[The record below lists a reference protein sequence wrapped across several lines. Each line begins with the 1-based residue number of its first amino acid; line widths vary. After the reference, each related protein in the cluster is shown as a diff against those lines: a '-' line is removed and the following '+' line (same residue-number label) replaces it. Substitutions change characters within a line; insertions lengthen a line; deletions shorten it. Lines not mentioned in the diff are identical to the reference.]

1 MTNRIVIAGTSRS
14 FPVGSDELKAAA
26 GNGFVFIGTDA
37 GKSYA
42 AATDLA
48 GSDFVAVELG
58 TECLGEH
65 VGLEADARHGK
76 TVGFARFRLGDAE
89 PTKLVEL
96 VKMPWTDPQA
106 VAIARAAF
114 EASGLVVALCEDF
127 PGRIL
132 DRLLRPYFNAV
143 LRRLDEGLASA
154 ADLDKTLCLG
164 LGYPEGPVALL
175 NRTGLQHHFDV
186 TNALYKALGN
196 TDYAPARRAQIA
208 KARS

>member
-1 MTNRIVIAGTSRS
+1 MTNRIVSAGASRS
-14 FPVGSDELKAAA
+14 FPAGADEITAAA
-26 GNGFVFIGTDA
+26 GNGLLFVGADA

-42 AATDLA
+42 AASDLA
-48 GSDFVAVELG
+48 SSEFVAVELG

-65 VGLEADARHGK
+65 VGLDADAHHAK

-89 PTKLVEL
+89 PTRLVEL
-96 VKMPWTDPQA
+96 VKMPWTAPEA
-106 VAIARAAF
+106 VAAARAAF
-114 EASGLVVALCEDF
+114 EAGGLVVALCEDF

-143 LRRLDEGLASA
+143 LRRL
-154 ADLDKTLCLG
+154 
-164 LGYPEGPVALL
+164 GYPEGPVALL

-186 TNALYKALGN
+186 TDALYKALGN

>member
-1 MTNRIVIAGTSRS
+1 M
-14 FPVGSDELKAAA
+14 FVGA
-26 GNGFVFIGTDA
+26 DA

-42 AATDLA
+42 AASDLA
-48 GSDFVAVELG
+48 SSEFVAVELG

-65 VGLEADARHGK
+65 VGLEVGPRHAR

-89 PTKLVEL
+89 PTRLVEL
-96 VKMPWTDPQA
+96 VKMPWTIPEA
-106 VAIARAAF
+106 VAAARAAF

-186 TNALYKALGN
+186 TDALYKALGN

-208 KARS
+208 KALS